1 MSDNKKLTGSPDNK
15 RIDIND
21 HDEVRNWTKSIGCTP
36 AELKKAVDEVG
47 TSADAVRKH
56 LKK

>member
-21 HDEVRNWTKSIGCTP
+21 PNEVRNWTKSLNCTQ
-36 AELKKAVDEVG
+36 AELKKAVQQVG
-47 TSADAVRKH
+47 TSAAAVKKQ